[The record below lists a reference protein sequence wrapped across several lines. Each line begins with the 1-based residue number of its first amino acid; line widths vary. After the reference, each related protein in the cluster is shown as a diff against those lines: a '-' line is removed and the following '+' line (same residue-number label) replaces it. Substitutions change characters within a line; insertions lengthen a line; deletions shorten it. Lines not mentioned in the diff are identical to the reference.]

1 MTLPELERLRQLSV
15 ALATAARRDHAI
27 LGGDRLTHV
36 ECVLG
41 KVDAWVVEELRRQV
55 QEARAA

>member
-27 LGGDRLTHV
+27 LGGNRLTHV

-41 KVDAWVVEELRRQV
+41 KVDAWVLEELRRQV
-55 QEARAA
+55 NGGRAA